1 MKCYVKWDF
10 YVIVFLHSY
19 LSFIPL
25 YVFDCCLQSMHHVN
39 MSLYSVLFITY
50 YISYVI
56 SIIYIRVFFSV
67 KTPFARQII
76 HFLMPLLFINHSVP
90 PLTQFHKVL
99 LNTWF
104 SCEYFVY
111 STCFQLDVSSLNL
124 NCWFY
129 IDKRT
134 TISVKNMFSTSC
146 ISHVV

>member
-1 MKCYVKWDF
+1 MECYVKWDF
-10 YVIVFLHSY
+10 YVVVFLHSY
-19 LSFIPL
+19 LSFIP
-25 YVFDCCLQSMHHVN
+25 VHIFDCCLQSMHHVN

-56 SIIYIRVFFSV
+56 SIIYIR
-67 KTPFARQII
+67 FARQFV
-76 HFLMPLLFINHSVP
+76 HFLMPLLFNNHCVP

-129 IDKRT
+129 IAERT
-134 TISVKNMFSTSC
+134 TISVKNMFSTSR
-146 ISHVV
+146 IAHVV

>member
-1 MKCYVKWDF
+1 MECYSKWDF

-56 SIIYIRVFFSV
+56 SIIYIRFF
-67 KTPFARQII
+67 
-76 HFLMPLLFINHSVP
+76 FLSKLRLLDKSYISWCLCCLLISVP

-99 LNTWF
+99 LITWF
-104 SCEYFVY
+104 SCENFVY

-134 TISVKNMFSTSC
+134 TISVKNMFNTSWN
-146 ISHVV
+146 SHVV